1 MNKRLFVGVLGN
13 QKSGKSKTWS
23 TLFGRSVKTGIK
35 PRPLTLYDEE
45 CVDVFLISG
54 SPEERQLD
62 VSDILDDQNCR
73 IILCSI
79 QYIEE
84 VRKTL
89 DYVIEK
95 NFDIFIQWLNPGHD
109 DKGENFDRLGLIPW
123 LLEKEATVS
132 MRNGKTAP
140 NSRAEEIRQFVYGW
154 VKGN

>member
-1 MNKRLFVGVLGN
+1 MNKRLFVGALGN
-13 QKSGKSKTWS
+13 QKSGKSKTWN
-23 TLFGRSVKTGIK
+23 TLFGKFVKTGKK
-35 PRPLTLYDEE
+35 PRLLTLYDEE
-45 CVDVFLISG
+45 CVEVFLISG

-109 DKGENFDRLGLIPW
+109 DEGENFDRLGLIPW

-140 NSRAEEIRQFVYGW
+140 NSRTEEIRQFVYGW